1 MISDTAE
8 ALLPVC
14 TIMVTR
20 NRVDLLAR
28 AIAAV
33 LAQSAPCQLLVIDN
47 QSSDGTAQYLQKMAQ
62 SYPDR
67 VKFRSLARNVG
78 GAGGF
83 HHGLRQAYSEGFA
96 LFWLLDDD
104 AMADPQALARLLA
117 ARQTRE
123 QAGNP
128 AAFYCSKVLWR
139 DGSLCQ
145 MNIPRPATDTS
156 TPPLP
161 AHLRPV
167 RDATFV
173 SLLLDRA
180 VLQQYGLPFAQYFIW
195 FDDTDFTRR
204 LSRHAPGILC
214 LDSIV
219 VHETASNE
227 PFALTNA
234 SKADVWKYAYGLR
247 NETSHIGATLGL
259 RACLQF
265 IGRTLKM
272 LAGSALAAQ
281 VKAKLSLALL
291 RGLFFRPAIEFPS
304 PGGQGQSHG

>member
-1 MISDTAE
+1 
-8 ALLPVC
+8 
-14 TIMVTR
+14 MVTR

-33 LAQSAPCQLLVIDN
+33 LAQTVPCQLLVIDN
-47 QSSDGTAQYLQKMAQ
+47 QSSDGTAQYLQEMAQ
-62 SYPDR
+62 KHPER
-67 VKFRSLARNVG
+67 LKFHTLAENIG

-83 HHGLRQAYSEGFA
+83 HHGLRQAYLEGFG

-104 AMADPQALARLLA
+104 AMAEPDALTRLLA
-117 ARQTRE
+117 ARQTMND
-123 QAGNP
+123 AAKP
-128 AAFYCSKVLWR
+128 APFYCSKVLWR
-139 DGSLCQ
+139 DGTLCQ
-145 MNIPRPATDTS
+145 MNIPRTAPAAS
-156 TPPLP
+156 PLP
-161 AHLRPV
+161 THLRPV

-219 VHETASNE
+219 VHETAGNA
-227 PFALTNA
+227 PFSLTHA

-247 NETSHIGATLGL
+247 NETSHIGATLGVL
-259 RACLQF
+259 ACLRF
-265 IGRTLKM
+265 ISRTVKI
-272 LAGSALAAQ
+272 LAASSQ
-281 VKAKLSLALL
+281 AAEVKAKLVLALL
-291 RGLFFRPAIEFPS
+291 RGLFFRPAIEFP
-304 PGGQGQSHG
+304 PRGEQGQSHG